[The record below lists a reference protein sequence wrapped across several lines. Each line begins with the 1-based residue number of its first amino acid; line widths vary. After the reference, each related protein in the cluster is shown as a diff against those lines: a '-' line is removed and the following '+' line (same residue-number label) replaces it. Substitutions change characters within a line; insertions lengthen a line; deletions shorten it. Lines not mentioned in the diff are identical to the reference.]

1 MFFQFVHEFAAAAAK
16 RGTMLELVQKFEQ
29 LAMWLNPVLLVGSG
43 LLCLLAGLFVWLGGL
58 GFRALLAGIAGVVVG
73 GICGVFIAG
82 QSTQLVMILAAVG
95 CAAAILFERVFITI
109 LTAALAV
116 VLCVSILARPYLEET
131 DKLIPTNRYVV
142 QNRNSSYTP
151 GKTVEIVKAYAND
164 FSTRTKTLC
173 LQFSVSE
180 LAITAAV
187 AIIFL
192 LAGYFFRRLTSALC
206 CAGLG
211 TGLCFVGMVLLLLYK
226 DSAPLSR
233 IYNRSLFYTAVFL
246 AMTAFGTVVQ
256 LLLCRRI
263 KEKPIRGEVAGESVK
278 NVSEQARGKQQS
290 WRTS

>member
-1 MFFQFVHEFAAAAAK
+1 M
-16 RGTMLELVQKFEQ
+16 
-29 LAMWLNPVLLVGSG
+29 
-43 LLCLLAGLFVWLGGL
+43 
-58 GFRALLAGIAGVVVG
+58 
-73 GICGVFIAG
+73 
-82 QSTQLVMILAAVG
+82 
-95 CAAAILFERVFITI
+95 
-109 LTAALAV
+109 
-116 VLCVSILARPYLEET
+116 
-131 DKLIPTNRYVV
+131 PTNRYVV
-142 QNRNSSYTP
+142 QNRNSSYTL
-151 GKTVEIVKAYAND
+151 GETVEIVKAYAND

-263 KEKPIRGEVAGESVK
+263 KEKPIRGEVSGESVK
-278 NVSEQARGKQQS
+278 NVSEQARGKQRS